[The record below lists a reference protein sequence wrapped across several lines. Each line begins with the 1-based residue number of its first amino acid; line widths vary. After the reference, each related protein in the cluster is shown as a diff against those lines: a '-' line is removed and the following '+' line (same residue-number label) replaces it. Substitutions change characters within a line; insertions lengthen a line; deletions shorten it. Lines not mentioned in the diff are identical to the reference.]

1 MEWRCKCKS
10 LNGTRGCGVKEPT
23 LDAWISD
30 VLSDRKRVSEWGQ
43 LTTVRYWIMVC
54 DQLRKEMSA
63 VWARYAVP
71 DPFVCAFYKA
81 M

>member
-1 MEWRCKCKS
+1 MEWHCKCMS

-23 LDAWISD
+23 FDAWISD

-43 LTTVRYWIMVC
+43 LRLFVTELWSVIK
-54 DQLRKEMSA
+54 LRKEMSA